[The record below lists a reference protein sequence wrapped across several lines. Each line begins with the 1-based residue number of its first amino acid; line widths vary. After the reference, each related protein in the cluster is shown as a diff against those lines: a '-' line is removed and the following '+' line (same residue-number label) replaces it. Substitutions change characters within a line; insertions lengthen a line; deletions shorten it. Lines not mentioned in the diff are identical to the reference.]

1 MEKKKFLLGMLAVA
15 LVFGMTVVGCGG
27 DDDDTD
33 DLTGKTGGTFTL
45 TNISA
50 TYNGKYAYFQA
61 NLSNGDF
68 IYGFNSANSA
78 TSTITLVQISNEQVT
93 LPMWASISSRY
104 SGNGTVTS
112 NESIGQIVMVGIFNT
127 PTITSSDIANSIQAA
142 YAFQSITFSNGN
154 ATKSANDGNL
164 ITEF

>member
-1 MEKKKFLLGMLAVA
+1 MEKKKFWLGMLVLA

-27 DDDDTD
+27 DDDS
-33 DLTGKTGGTFTL
+33 TGGNTGGTFTL
-45 TNISA
+45 TNIPT

-61 NLSNGDF
+61 NLSNGNF

-78 TSTITLVQISNEQVT
+78 TSTITLVQITNGQVT

-104 SGNGTVTS
+104 SGNDTVTS

-127 PTITSSDIANSIQAA
+127 PTITSSEIANSIQAA

-164 ITEF
+164 ITDF